1 MTTDFLRMNLPYG
14 MQKNEKGQWMF
25 FNRQYKPLGCATTD
39 VIADKDLVDFYADY
53 PKMDD
58 AFLTSLGEFGSIDRN
73 AEGEINR
80 VWFYKDATV
89 PSVGKLDE
97 VRWNNYIGKLKLLV
111 SLRTR

>member
-14 MQKNEKGQWMF
+14 MQKNENGQWMF

-39 VIADKDLVDFYADY
+39 FIVDKDLVDFYSYY

-58 AFLTSLGEFGSIDRN
+58 AFLESLGEFGAIDRN
-73 AEGEINR
+73 AEGQIKR

-97 VRWNNYIGKLKLLV
+97 VKWNNYISKLKMLA
-111 SLRTR
+111 SLKAQ